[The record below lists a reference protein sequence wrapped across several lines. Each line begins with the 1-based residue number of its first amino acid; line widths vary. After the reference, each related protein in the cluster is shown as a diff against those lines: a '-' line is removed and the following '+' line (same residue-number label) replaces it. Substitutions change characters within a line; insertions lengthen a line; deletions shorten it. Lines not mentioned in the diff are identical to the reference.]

1 MSDTDDAVEEFL
13 NEADKVLSEYD
24 KGYMNADVAL
34 SKLET
39 RIDRLRDAA
48 EE

>member
-13 NEADKVLSEYD
+13 SDAETVLSEYD

-39 RIDRLRDAA
+39 RIGTLR
-48 EE
+48 ETRE